1 VHTGNSSKDSM
12 SDWVEVSPA
21 EKIAP
26 SGWEQVDLDGTLVA
40 VFNVDGEFYAIE
52 DICTHDGAVL
62 SGCPLEGDEVV
73 CPRHG
78 ARFSV
83 KTGEVLAPP
92 AWEPVSTFPVKVEN
106 GTVFVRD
113 NRWD

>member
-1 VHTGNSSKDSM
+1 M
-12 SDWVEVSPA
+12 SEWQKVCSTSDIAVGGWRQTEV
-21 EKIAP
+21 
-26 SGWEQVDLDGTLVA
+26 DGTSVA
-40 VFNVDGEFYAIE
+40 IYNVDGDFFAIE
-52 DICTHDGAVL
+52 DVCTHDGAIL

-83 KTGEVLAPP
+83 KTGEALSAP
-92 AWEPVSTFPVKVEN
+92 AWEATTTFPVKIEN
-106 GTVFVRD
+106 DEIWVQD

>member
-1 VHTGNSSKDSM
+1 M
-12 SDWVEVSPA
+12 SDWVEVADVSA
-21 EKIAP
+21 IAA
-26 SGWEQVDLDGTLVA
+26 GQWEQIDLDGTLVA
-40 VFNVDGEFYAIE
+40 VFNVDGEFLAIE

-83 KTGEVLAPP
+83 RTGAALTPP
-92 AWEPVSTFPVKVEN
+92 AWEPVATFPCKVEN
-106 GTVFVRD
+106 GKVLVRD
-113 NRWD
+113 DRWD

>member
-1 VHTGNSSKDSM
+1 M
-12 SDWVEVSPA
+12 SDWVEVADVSA
-21 EKIAP
+21 IAP
-26 SGWEQVDLDGTLVA
+26 GQWEQVDLDGTLVA
-40 VFNVDGEFYAIE
+40 VFNVAGEFFAIE

-83 KTGEVLAPP
+83 RTGAALTPP
-92 AWEPVSTFPVKVEN
+92 AWEPVATFPCKIEN
-106 GTVFVRD
+106 GKVLVRD
-113 NRWD
+113 DRWD

>member
-1 VHTGNSSKDSM
+1 M
-12 SDWVEVSPA
+12 SDWVRVA
-21 EKIAP
+21 ATNDIAP
-26 SGWEQVDLDGTLVA
+26 GRWEQIDLDGTLVA
-40 VFNVDGEFYAIE
+40 VFNVGGEFFAIE
-52 DICTHDGAVL
+52 DICTHDNAVL

-83 KTGEVLAPP
+83 KTGEALTPP
-92 AWEPVSTFPVKVEN
+92 AWEPVATFPLRVEN
-106 GTVFVRD
+106 GVLYVRD